1 MIQRHVKLWCNNI
14 VMVERIKTNVDVS
27 KPNYE
32 RLKSKAIEER
42 YNVKEYTNLLI
53 KLTLDKM
60 EYAQRFAPYLS
71 VYKVHENKITLT
83 DSKNRSLI
91 DLLVDAN
98 EGTIHCEI
106 DNLDFCHHVV
116 FALLMPEFAK
126 LQGVNQGDQPV
137 IEEDIDLR
145 HTETI

>member
-1 MIQRHVKLWCNNI
+1 MTIDRN
-14 VMVERIKTNVDVS
+14 KTNVDVNRT
-27 KPNYE
+27 NYE

-42 YNVKEYTNLLI
+42 YNIKEYTNSLI
-53 KLTLDKM
+53 KSTLDKM
-60 EYAQRFAPYLS
+60 EFAQRNMPFLVVDAI
-71 VYKVHENKITLT
+71 EGNKITLT
-83 DSKNRSLI
+83 DRKTRK
-91 DLLVDAN
+91 LVDLRLDDVD
-98 EGTIHCEI
+98 GILHCEV
-106 DNLDFCHHVV
+106 DASDSCTHVV